1 MKKKL
6 TIALLIVT
14 ALSMFVSLHV
24 FFTMKDMTVKFHN
37 VISIYK
43 IHTMREKL
51 GYQLRKVQG
60 ELLVKDTPYNPNKT
74 KTDTIIGDM
83 EELDRIMQSCF
94 DCHHEPRVFD
104 QLERISAE
112 VHEFKAALGPVLA
125 SRTNDSRHLAPA
137 RYAYELGDRL
147 LTQVDEMLTVASSKL
162 EKRSK
167 CTMAEVLDITRIM
180 AIILFVLPLLFLAAG
195 LYFMSA
201 SCSIPIATLIEAT
214 EKLGQGDLSF
224 RVKGLKDEFGRL
236 GDSFNVMADSLA
248 NQGQVTQRAEQMNV
262 VGQMAAGLAH
272 EIKNPLAGIKLSM
285 EVLKGQPYL
294 PDQDRQALTMVI
306 AVINRVNR
314 LINDLLHFARP
325 SLPCLRR
332 IAINH
337 LLEMTTNSAR
347 YSLARSHTATAG
359 NGQPSYTC
367 TTRLTPDLPEVK
379 ADPEQMQQIILNLI
393 LNAFDAM
400 PQGGTV
406 TVSSALAHAK
416 GFVVVTVTDTGPG
429 ISAAIREKIFIP
441 FFSTK
446 KKGTGLGLA
455 ICKTLAVKNGG
466 DLKVNDNSEG
476 GGASFSLFL
485 PFADE
490 QGAQDEGKGQ
500 DSPHR

>member
-14 ALSMFVSLHV
+14 ALSIVVSLHV
-24 FFTMKDMTVKFHN
+24 FIAMKDMTLKFHT

-60 ELLVKDTPYNPNKT
+60 ELVAKDTPYQLNKT
-74 KTDTIIGDM
+74 NTIIGDM
-83 EELDRIMQSCF
+83 EELDRIMGSCF
-94 DCHHEPRVFD
+94 DCHHEPKVYD
-104 QLERISAE
+104 QLALIHTK
-112 VHEFKAALGPVLA
+112 VDEFKAALGLVLA
-125 SRTNDSRHLAPA
+125 GRVNDASHLEPA
-137 RYAYELGDRL
+137 RYAYDLGERL
-147 LTQVDEMLTVASSKL
+147 LTQVDGMLAAASSKL

-180 AIILFVLPLLFLAAG
+180 ALILFVLPLLFLVAG

-201 SCSIPIATLIEAT
+201 SCSMPIATLIEAT
-214 EKLGQGDLSF
+214 EKLGQGDLRF

-248 NQGQVTQRAEQMNV
+248 NQVQVTQRAEQMTV

-272 EIKNPLAGIKLSM
+272 EIKNPLTGIKLSM
-285 EVLKGQPYL
+285 EVLKGQAYL
-294 PDQDRQALTMVI
+294 PDQDRQMLTMVV

-325 SLPCLRR
+325 SLPCLQR
-332 IAINH
+332 IAINP
-337 LLEMTTNSAR
+337 LLEMVTNSAR
-347 YSLARSHTATAG
+347 YALARSHSATAG
-359 NGQPSYTC
+359 NPQPLCTC
-367 TTRLTPDLPEVK
+367 TTVLAPDLPEVQ
-379 ADPEQMQQIILNLI
+379 ADPEQVQQIILNLI

-406 TVSSALAHAK
+406 TVSSALAPVRGCVA
-416 GFVVVTVTDTGPG
+416 VTITDTGSG

-455 ICKTLAVKNGG
+455 ICKTLAGKNGG
-466 DLKVNDNSEG
+466 DLTVNDNTEA

-485 PFADE
+485 PLADE
-490 QGAQDEGKGQ
+490 QGGAG
-500 DSPHR
+500 